1 MGKRYYWLKL
11 HNDFFTD
18 KRIKKLRKIAG
29 GDTYT
34 VIYLKM
40 MLKSV
45 NNDGVLEYEGIE
57 GTFAEELA
65 LDLDEDA
72 DNVQVTINYL
82 MQTGLLE
89 DVGNGEYS
97 LSEVK
102 NLVGSESASAQRVR
116 EYRDRKKA
124 GLVEI
129 DSQAKS
135 NAQRQKMFRAKEK
148 CKEKQHVP
156 FIEDYVNNKRYG
168 GNYYIVIKR
177 DKYKCACCGSIE
189 NLCVHHI
196 DGYDENKPENNNEN
210 KMITVCRECHSNIH
224 AGSKIE
230 EDILE
235 SIDYYSNEM
244 LPGNTDVTEVKRI
257 GNAEKEEEKREE
269 EELEK
274 KTEEC
279 ISAKKKK
286 KKEKEPKHKYGEY
299 NHVTLTDKEYNTL
312 VEKYG
317 EDRTLLAIK
326 NMDEWC
332 EMKGKSYKSYYLA
345 LLNWGFKAA
354 EERAQRDGE
363 FRESIKTNEQ
373 GTGATVPDDPF
384 EGLSDKQKQAYRE
397 MCIEQYGYDPFEK
410 L

>member
-102 NLVGSESASAQRVR
+102 NLVGSESASTQRVR
-116 EYRDRKKA
+116 EYRKRKDA
-124 GLVEI
+124 L
-129 DSQAKS
+129 Q
-135 NAQRQKMFRAKEK
+135 
-148 CKEKQHVP
+148 C
-156 FIEDYVNNKRYG
+156 
-168 GNYYIVIKR
+168 
-177 DKYKCACCGSIE
+177 
-189 NLCVHHI
+189 
-196 DGYDENKPENNNEN
+196 
-210 KMITVCRECHSNIH
+210 
-224 AGSKIE
+224 
-230 EDILE
+230 
-235 SIDYYSNEM
+235 
-244 LPGNTDVTEVKRI
+244 NTDVTEVKRI
-257 GNAEKEEEKREE
+257 GNAEEEKREE

-279 ISAKKKK
+279 ISTKKKK

-299 NHVTLTDKEYNTL
+299 SHVALTDKEYNTL
-312 VEKYG
+312 VGEYG
-317 EDRTLLAIK
+317 EQMVLLAIK
-326 NMDEWC
+326 NMDEYC

-345 LLNWGFKAA
+345 LKKWGMKAVC
-354 EERAQRDGE
+354 ERSNNRYENRTDNGNN
-363 FRESIKTNEQ
+363 TEQ
-373 GTGATVPDDPF
+373 GTGASVSDDPF
-384 EGLSDKQKQAYRE
+384 EGMSEEQKQAYID
-397 MCIEQYGYDPFEK
+397 MCIQQFGYDPTET

>member
-82 MQTGLLE
+82 TQTGLLE

-116 EYRDRKKA
+116 EYRK
-124 GLVEI
+124 
-129 DSQAKS
+129 
-135 NAQRQKMFRAKEK
+135 RQDALQ
-148 CKEKQHVP
+148 C
-156 FIEDYVNNKRYG
+156 
-168 GNYYIVIKR
+168 
-177 DKYKCACCGSIE
+177 
-189 NLCVHHI
+189 
-196 DGYDENKPENNNEN
+196 
-210 KMITVCRECHSNIH
+210 
-224 AGSKIE
+224 
-230 EDILE
+230 
-235 SIDYYSNEM
+235 
-244 LPGNTDVTEVKRI
+244 NTDVTEVKRI

-279 ISAKKKK
+279 ISTKKKK
-286 KKEKEPKHKYGEY
+286 KKEKEPTKPYGEY
-299 NHVTLTDKEYNTL
+299 GWVKLTDKQYEKL
-312 VEKYG
+312 VADYDEK
-317 EDRTLLAIK
+317 LLLEAIK
-326 NMDEWC
+326 CVDE
-332 EMKGKSYKSYYLA
+332 YYEEHQKKAKDITNFNLV
-345 LLNWGFKAA
+345 LRRWGFDAALREREKKERNGYNNFNRYEKSKA
-354 EERAQRDGE
+354 E
-363 FRESIKTNEQ
+363 EQ
-373 GTGATVPDDPF
+373 GTGATVQTDPS
-384 EGLSDKQKQAYRE
+384 EQYTKEQWAD
-397 MCIEQYGYDPFEK
+397 IEQYYEENREDLPW

>member
-279 ISAKKKK
+279 ISTKKKK

-312 VEKYG
+312 AEKYG

>member
-116 EYRDRKKA
+116 EYRK
-124 GLVEI
+124 
-129 DSQAKS
+129 
-135 NAQRQKMFRAKEK
+135 RQDALQ
-148 CKEKQHVP
+148 C
-156 FIEDYVNNKRYG
+156 
-168 GNYYIVIKR
+168 
-177 DKYKCACCGSIE
+177 
-189 NLCVHHI
+189 
-196 DGYDENKPENNNEN
+196 
-210 KMITVCRECHSNIH
+210 
-224 AGSKIE
+224 
-230 EDILE
+230 
-235 SIDYYSNEM
+235 
-244 LPGNTDVTEVKRI
+244 NTDVTEVKRI
-257 GNAEKEEEKREE
+257 GNAEKEEEKRKE

-279 ISAKKKK
+279 ICL
-286 KKEKEPKHKYGEY
+286 EEQL
-299 NHVTLTDKEYNTL
+299 N
-312 VEKYG
+312 
-317 EDRTLLAIK
+317 LL
-326 NMDEWC
+326 
-332 EMKGKSYKSYYLA
+332 
-345 LLNWGFKAA
+345 
-354 EERAQRDGE
+354 
-363 FRESIKTNEQ
+363 
-373 GTGATVPDDPF
+373 
-384 EGLSDKQKQAYRE
+384 
-397 MCIEQYGYDPFEK
+397 
-410 L
+410 